1 MCEKHRLFPFFA
13 TKTSPIVKGVIK
25 MILFTILA
33 IAAVVLAIIAI
44 VIALIAGAS
53 TVVVF
58 GDAIVCVIL
67 IWVIVRGI
75 KRIRRGSR

>member
-1 MCEKHRLFPFFA
+1 
-13 TKTSPIVKGVIK
+13 

-33 IAAVVLAIIAI
+33 IAVVVLAIITI

-53 TVVVF
+53 AVVVF

-75 KRIRRGSR
+75 KRIRRRGR